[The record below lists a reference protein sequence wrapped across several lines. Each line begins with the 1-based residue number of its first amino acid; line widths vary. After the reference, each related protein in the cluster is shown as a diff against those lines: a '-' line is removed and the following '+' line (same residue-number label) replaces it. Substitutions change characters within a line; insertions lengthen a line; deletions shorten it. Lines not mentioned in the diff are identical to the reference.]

1 MGILKRAAAFLLAGM
16 VAVTALAGCG
26 QGAAD
31 VESGAVDFDY
41 PVEVR
46 DVTIS
51 GEPEGVAVLSPEIG
65 DAVLAM
71 GYEIT
76 LKARTTEC
84 RQTELSVLPEVS
96 ADNPAKI
103 AETGATVALTCEEL
117 TEEQSQSFQDAGV
130 TVVSVPAATGREDL
144 ARFYGEVGAV
154 LRGGNTGYTHGQE
167 IAGDIFLRIDD
178 VLRVIPENSAPVTA
192 CYLFDTQGGAV
203 TGDQLANKLIEAAGL
218 TNGVYSSTDG
228 QIDMQTLTIANPTYI
243 FCPIGVADQLAAAEG
258 YRDLTAV
265 QEGRVYEIDE
275 QLIRSQGWGMLDA
288 AIAIAGAVYPELIGE
303 ETSEPQEEGGE
314 SSSGTDGES
323 SASSESSG
331 DTEMRSVLQIGDTG
345 EDVRRLQERL
355 DELGY
360 MYLPST
366 GEFGEGTEQAIKDF
380 QLLNGYAA
388 TGIADE
394 TTQEVLFSDNVRT
407 GPYYGQ

>member
-1 MGILKRAAAFLLAGM
+1 
-16 VAVTALAGCG
+16 
-26 QGAAD
+26 
-31 VESGAVDFDY
+31 
-41 PVEVR
+41 
-46 DVTIS
+46 
-51 GEPEGVAVLSPEIG
+51 
-65 DAVLAM
+65 
-71 GYEIT
+71 
-76 LKARTTEC
+76 
-84 RQTELSVLPEVS
+84 
-96 ADNPAKI
+96 
-103 AETGATVALTCEEL
+103 
-117 TEEQSQSFQDAGV
+117 
-130 TVVSVPAATGREDL
+130 
-144 ARFYGEVGAV
+144 
-154 LRGGNTGYTHGQE
+154 
-167 IAGDIFLRIDD
+167 
-178 VLRVIPENSAPVTA
+178 
-192 CYLFDTQGGAV
+192 
-203 TGDQLANKLIEAAGL
+203 
-218 TNGVYSSTDG
+218 
-228 QIDMQTLTIANPTYI
+228 MQTLTIANPTYI